1 MNSLLYLYPITIYLH
16 PVVRVV
22 PFTLK
27 TQWLFFSLKNN
38 TCVKPLSPLPSK
50 HTYIFSPLS
59 CCPSTSRSSSLALA
73 AHLPAVLFIST
84 LTSSPSS
91 PSRPVQSSP
100 PWALPQPFH
109 LQFQHWATPCLP
121 AQNIRSTTH
130 LILSSLSSFSLS
142 WLTLDN
148 ILYLFVCL
156 IFSVPI
162 GM

>member
-109 LQFQHWATPCLP
+109 LQFQHWALSNTLP
-121 AQNIRSTTH
+121 P
-130 LILSSLSSFSLS
+130 SSEHQIHYTSHTLLLVLLFSFVVNT
-142 WLTLDN
+142 W
-148 ILYLFVCL
+148 
-156 IFSVPI
+156 
-162 GM
+162 